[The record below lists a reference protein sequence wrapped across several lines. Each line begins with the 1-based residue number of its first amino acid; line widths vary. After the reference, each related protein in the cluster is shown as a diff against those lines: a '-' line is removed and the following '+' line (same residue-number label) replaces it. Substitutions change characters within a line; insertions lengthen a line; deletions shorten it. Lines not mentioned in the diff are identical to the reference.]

1 MKKLLHMLKHDSTLG
16 QYDSSEELLNFIS
29 NYNIDGFEIICCGEE
44 SSNKIP
50 SNKIIGYHLGFFSY
64 WIDLWNFNPQRL
76 IQEFGDSKTCLEFY
90 GINFE
95 DFTKKF
101 ISFEWDLKNYSKET
115 LCNIQK
121 YLRNH
126 IVCYFKNDCDNANK
140 MNVEYVVFHVSNV
153 SIYETITYELEHDDK
168 TIIDASIE
176 IINQVLENSSYTF
189 EFLIENLWWNGL
201 NFKNPKNSLLLLES
215 INYKKKGFVLDV
227 GHLLNT
233 NINLEDEI
241 SAMEYLHNIIDNHT
255 EFFQTKN
262 MNFIENIKA
271 IHLHQ
276 SLSGKYV
283 TNHLQNIRH
292 PLFDGKDIDFY
303 EKFKILYD
311 HVLKIDTHSPI
322 VFKGTL
328 DFIKK
333 LNPSFL
339 IFEITENNVQKLKP
353 LLDSQ
358 LSIFS

>member
-1 MKKLLHMLKHDSTLG
+1 MKKLLHILKHECTLD
-16 QYDSSEELLNFIS
+16 QYKSSEELLDFIS

-44 SSNKIP
+44 NSNKIP
-50 SNKIIGYHLGFFSY
+50 SNKIIGYHLVFFSY
-64 WIDLWNFNPQRL
+64 WIDIWNFNPQRL
-76 IQEFGDSKTCLEFY
+76 IQEFGDAKTCLEFY

-95 DFTKKF
+95 DFTKQF
-101 ISFEWDLKNYSKET
+101 INFNWDLKNYSKKT
-115 LCNIQK
+115 FLAIQK

-126 IVCYFKNDCDNANK
+126 IVCYFKNDCDKAHK
-140 MNVEYVVFHVSNV
+140 MNAEYVVFHVSNV
-153 SIYETITYELEHDDK
+153 SIYETITYELENDDK
-168 TIIDASIE
+168 TIIYASIE
-176 IINQVLENSSYTF
+176 IINQILENSSYTF

-201 NFKNPKNSLLLLES
+201 NFKNPKNSLILLEN
-215 INYKKKGFVLDV
+215 INYQKKGFVLDV

-241 SAMEYLHNIIDNHT
+241 SAMKYLNNIIDLHT

-262 MNFIENIKA
+262 INFIENIKA

-283 TNHLQNIRH
+283 RNHLQNIRH

-303 EKFKILYD
+303 EKFKLLYD

-328 DFIKK
+328 DFIEK

-339 IFEITENNVQKLKP
+339 IFEITENNVQKLKS
-353 LLDSQ
+353 LLNIQ